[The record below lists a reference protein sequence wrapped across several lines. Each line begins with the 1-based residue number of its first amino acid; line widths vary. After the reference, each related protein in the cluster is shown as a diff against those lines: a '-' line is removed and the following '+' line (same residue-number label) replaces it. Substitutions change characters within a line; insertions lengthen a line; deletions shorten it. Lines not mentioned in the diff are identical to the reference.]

1 MTFQKN
7 NKLGKGRKKGSVNF
21 VTLEKRGLIEY
32 LKEEGKD
39 RFLLELQT
47 LEGKD
52 YCDQFTR
59 VIEIAFP
66 KQARVE
72 QRIEGDINHTFG
84 WKRTSK

>member
-1 MTFQKN
+1 MPFQKGHS
-7 NKLGKGRKKGSVNF
+7 LGKGRPIGSKNIA
-21 VTLEKRGLIEY
+21 TMEKRGLIEY

-39 RFLLELQT
+39 QFLRELQT

-52 YCDQFTR
+52 YCDQFTK

-72 QRIEGDINHTFG
+72 NTGEIKHDVKFA
-84 WKRTSK
+84 WDK